1 MNNRKILTSLLAF
14 ALVWGAT
21 AQETVWTLNECMQ
34 YAVKNSPKVKKQI
47 YTNRN
52 NKYDYQAAVASLF
65 PSVGGSVGLSTSFGR
80 SIDPGTN
87 TYSTTSNLSN
97 TYELSGSLPLFNAG
111 VLINNI
117 KVAKINRLYGVERQ
131 QQIEDELALSTMEAF
146 ANVVYYHRTVTL
158 AREKL
163 EESSRN
169 LYKTT
174 RMEELGLK
182 GKADVAQIAAQVAA
196 DDYDLIHQR
205 NLYEQAVLT
214 LKENMNYPVEQELA
228 VDTLVEEMSYL
239 PPQENVSD
247 IYKAALE
254 TNPIAR
260 QADFNLKV
268 SKLNHKIARGRLFP
282 SISMNGGI
290 NTNYYDVLSG
300 GKQGGEKPN
309 YPSFNSQFKNNR
321 GEWVGFSLSIP
332 IFNGLS
338 RRTNVNKARNNVR
351 IAREDQIEANRQLQN
366 AIEQAVQDRDGL
378 AKEAIQMQKQVE
390 ANEEAYKVTLKKY
403 EKGLLSALELQTS
416 ANNLSLSR
424 ANQVQVQLTYLI
436 KCRLV
441 EYYKGFPLIEET
453 DYEINK

>member
-163 EESSRN
+163 EESSSN

-228 VDTLVEEMSYL
+228 IDTLVEEMSYL
-239 PPQENVSD
+239 PPLENVGD

-260 QADFNLKV
+260 QSDFNLKA

-332 IFNGLS
+332 IFSGLS

>member
-214 LKENMNYPVEQELA
+214 LKENMNYPVEQGLA
-228 VDTLVEEMSYL
+228 IDTLVEEMSYL
-239 PPQENVSD
+239 PPSENVSD

-260 QADFNLKV
+260 QADFNLKA
-268 SKLNHKIARGRLFP
+268 SKLNHKIARGKLFP